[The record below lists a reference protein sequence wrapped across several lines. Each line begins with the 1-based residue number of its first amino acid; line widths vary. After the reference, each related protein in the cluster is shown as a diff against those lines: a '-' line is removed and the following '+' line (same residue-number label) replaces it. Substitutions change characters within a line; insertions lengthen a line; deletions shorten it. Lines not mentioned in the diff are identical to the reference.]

1 MAGDRIDTE
10 NAHSARIYDYIL
22 GGKDYYPADKEAGDA
37 MAHEW
42 PALPIHM
49 KANRDWM
56 NRAVAYLAK
65 EAGIRQFLDIGT
77 GIPTS
82 PNLHEIAQSVAP
94 ESRVVYVDND
104 PIVLTLSQGLLAST
118 PEGRTAYIEADFQ
131 HPEAIL
137 DSPEFR
143 ETLDLDKPV
152 ALTVIAIVHFVL
164 DEDDAVGIVRRL
176 LDPLPSGSYL
186 AMSIGTAEFAPEE
199 VGRVAREYKAR
210 NMPDAPAHVHGGG
223 GVLRGPRPDR
233 AGHRPGPQ
241 VAAGRGQ
248 RRGDQGRGHRHVRGG
263 GPEAVTPGQHPRLW
277 RPFPPGFGGKGRR
290 SFGLG
295 FEVPVRPLSAPHG
308 QGEGAVGAQALDEL
322 PRVSCSSRSAASV

>member
-1 MAGDRIDTE
+1 MPENGWPADRIDTE

-22 GGKDYYPADKEAGDA
+22 GGKDYYPSDKEAGDA
-37 MAHEW
+37 MSREW

-56 NRAVAYLAK
+56 NRAVAWLAK

-131 HPEAIL
+131 HPEAVL

-143 ETLDLDKPV
+143 ETLDLGKPV

-176 LDPLPSGSYL
+176 LEPLPSGSYL
-186 AMSIGTAEFAPEE
+186 AMSIGTAEFAPED
-199 VGRVAREYKAR
+199 VGRVAREYAAR
-210 NMPDAPAHVHGGG
+210 NMPMRLRTIDEADQFFEGLELVEPGIVQVHKWHPDAA
-223 GVLRGPRPDR
+223 
-233 AGHRPGPQ
+233 
-241 VAAGRGQ
+241 
-248 RRGDQGRGHRHVRGG
+248 
-263 GPEAVTPGQHPRLW
+263 
-277 RPFPPGFGGKGRR
+277 
-290 SFGLG
+290 S
-295 FEVPVRPLSAPHG
+295 
-308 QGEGAVGAQALDEL
+308 GEGIRDEDIAMYGAVARK
-322 PRVSCSSRSAASV
+322 P